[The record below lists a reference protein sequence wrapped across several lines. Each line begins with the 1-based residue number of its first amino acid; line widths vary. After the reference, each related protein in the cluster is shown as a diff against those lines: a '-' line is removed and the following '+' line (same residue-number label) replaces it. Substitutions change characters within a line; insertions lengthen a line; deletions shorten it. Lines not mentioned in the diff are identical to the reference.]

1 MFGPRLSLLPIV
13 CLLLLPR
20 LVPAAERDKEV
31 QAEELYRLDLRAR
44 KPAEKEM
51 PRDRR
56 PVAVRV
62 FLDRDG
68 GRLFYVADGGNVLA
82 VVAAGKDAG
91 KSKDKAPRL
100 SHRLLLPVR
109 SVDEEKFGEGTAK
122 RSVEVYRDENN
133 GNLIYLTP
141 EGAIAVVAGVK
152 AMADK
157 TDKGT
162 KWLGRLRMK
171 VRESGEDFTRALL
184 RCSVEV
190 YRDENTG
197 CVIYAADKGGI
208 AALTIDKAGE
218 AREAEWT
225 HALSFKARAPAEED
239 FTEKTAAFDAEVYRD
254 EPRGT
259 YVYVT
264 PSFRL
269 TVVPARRKVAA
280 SDKLDGVRWERR
292 VGPKGAGAEKWSA
305 EEFFN
310 PNTGDRLFVTAGGA
324 LAALPASK

>member
-1 MFGPRLSLLPIV
+1 MFGPRLSLLSVV

-20 LVPAAERDKEV
+20 LVPAGERDKEV
-31 QAEELYRLDLRAR
+31 RAEELYRLDLRAR

-56 PVAVRV
+56 PVAVHV
-62 FLDRDG
+62 FLDRDD
-68 GRLFYVADGGNVLA
+68 GRLFYVADGENVLA

-91 KSKDKAPRL
+91 KSKDKTPRL

-109 SVDEEKFGEGTAK
+109 TSDEEKFSEGIAK

-133 GNLIYLTP
+133 GNLVYLTP

-152 AMADK
+152 PLADK
-157 TDKGT
+157 TDRGT

-171 VRESGEDFTRALL
+171 VREHSDDFGQATLH
-184 RCSVEV
+184 CSVEV

-208 AALTIDKAGE
+208 AALAIDKAGE

-225 HALSFKARAPAEED
+225 HAVTFKARAPSEDD
-239 FTEKTAAFDAEVYRD
+239 FTEKTTAFDAEVYFDESRD
-254 EPRGT
+254 T
-259 YVYVT
+259 FVYVT

-269 TVVPARRKVAA
+269 AVVPARRKVAA
-280 SDKLDGVRWERR
+280 GDKIEAPRWERR
-292 VGPKGAGAEKWSA
+292 VRSKVAGAGKWSA